1 MRTMMNKVMLIGR
14 LTADPTVGTTANGT
28 KYARFTLA
36 VDRDY
41 GTKENRQTDF
51 FDVTVWRNSA
61 EFAEKYLHKG
71 NLVAT
76 EGSVQVNTYTDKEG
90 NKRRVYV
97 IAANRVQPLGNNGKP
112 QGTATETA
120 PAEMPADMVV
130 ADDDLP
136 F

>member
-1 MRTMMNKVMLIGR
+1 MNKVMLIGR
-14 LTADPTVGTTANGT
+14 LTADPTVGTTEKGV

-51 FDVTVWRNSA
+51 LEHTVWRNSA
-61 EFAEKYLHKG
+61 EFAEKYLRKG
-71 NLVAT
+71 QLVAT

-90 NKRRVYV
+90 NKHRTYG
-97 IAANRVQPLGNNGKP
+97 IAANRVQPLGKNGTP
-112 QGTATETA
+112 QGAATETA
-120 PAEMPADMVV
+120 PAEMPTEMVV

>member
-1 MRTMMNKVMLIGR
+1 MNKVMLIGR

-41 GTKENRQTDF
+41 GAKENRQTDF
-51 FDVTVWRNSA
+51 LEHTVWRNSA
-61 EFAEKYLHKG
+61 EFAEKYLRKG
-71 NLVAT
+71 QLVAT

-90 NKRRVYV
+90 NKRRAYG
-97 IAANRVQPLGNNGKP
+97 IAATRVQPLGKNGTP
-112 QGTATETA
+112 QGAATETA
-120 PAEMPADMVV
+120 PEEVALV